1 LFVDLTYT
9 IYPKIFTEGKI
20 MARIAGV
27 DLPREKRI
35 EVGIRSI
42 YGIGPARSK
51 QILGATGINPD
62 TRVKDLT
69 DDEVNLLRDYID
81 KNIKVE
87 GDLRPSETEINVEA
101 LLDGVVDLPLE
112 EIEGGDERLL
122 AILAPFVY
130 DTGGDV
136 IDAERTL
143 PYDASLVARVTGQVA
158 LADTEAQLAK
168 RLGQLRLRYF
178 FIHDLVV

>member
-1 LFVDLTYT
+1 MQTMASHSPA
-9 IYPKIFTEGKI
+9 PKAEP
-20 MARIAGV
+20 
-27 DLPREKRI
+27 LPA
-35 EVGIRSI
+35 V
-42 YGIGPARSK
+42 
-51 QILGATGINPD
+51 
-62 TRVKDLT
+62 
-69 DDEVNLLRDYID
+69 
-81 KNIKVE
+81 
-87 GDLRPSETEINVEA
+87 
-101 LLDGVVDLPLE
+101 
-112 EIEGGDERLL
+112 DERLL

-158 LADTEAQLAK
+158 LADADALLAK

>member
-1 LFVDLTYT
+1 MAFGIELLVQAL
-9 IYPKIFTEGKI
+9 EG
-20 MARIAGV
+20 A
-27 DLPREKRI
+27 
-35 EVGIRSI
+35 
-42 YGIGPARSK
+42 
-51 QILGATGINPD
+51 
-62 TRVKDLT
+62 
-69 DDEVNLLRDYID
+69 
-81 KNIKVE
+81 VE

-143 PYDASLVARVTGQVA
+143 PYDASLVARVTGRW
-158 LADTEAQLAK
+158 LLLTR
-168 RLGQLRLRYF
+168 RLSLRNGLGSSDF
-178 FIHDLVV
+178 GNSLSMISWFNE

>member
-1 LFVDLTYT
+1 MVGLVHGTQVCHPLFQLRRGAQAWG
-9 IYPKIFTEGKI
+9 ER
-20 MARIAGV
+20 MAVGV
-27 DLPREKRI
+27 ELLVQALERPVHGQFRPPEA
-35 EVGIRSI
+35 EVH
-42 YGIGPARSK
+42 
-51 QILGATGINPD
+51 
-62 TRVKDLT
+62 V
-69 DDEVNLLRDYID
+69 V
-81 KNIKVE
+81 
-87 GDLRPSETEINVEA
+87 A

-112 EIEGGDERLL
+112 EVEGGDERLL

-143 PYDASLVARVTGQVA
+143 PYDAPLVALVAGQVA
-158 LADTEAQLAK
+158 LADAEAQLAK

>member
-1 LFVDLTYT
+1 MAVGVELLVQGL
-9 IYPKIFTEGKI
+9 EGPVHGQFRPPE
-20 MARIAGV
+20 A
-27 DLPREKRI
+27 
-35 EVGIRSI
+35 EVH
-42 YGIGPARSK
+42 
-51 QILGATGINPD
+51 
-62 TRVKDLT
+62 V
-69 DDEVNLLRDYID
+69 V
-81 KNIKVE
+81 
-87 GDLRPSETEINVEA
+87 A

-112 EIEGGDERLL
+112 EVEGGDERLL

-143 PYDASLVARVTGQVA
+143 PYDASLIARVTGQVA
-158 LADTEAQLAK
+158 LADAEAQLAK

>member
-1 LFVDLTYT
+1 MAFGIELLVQAL
-9 IYPKIFTEGKI
+9 EG
-20 MARIAGV
+20 A
-27 DLPREKRI
+27 
-35 EVGIRSI
+35 
-42 YGIGPARSK
+42 
-51 QILGATGINPD
+51 
-62 TRVKDLT
+62 
-69 DDEVNLLRDYID
+69 
-81 KNIKVE
+81 VE

-158 LADTEAQLAK
+158 LADTGGSAL
-168 RLGQLRLRYF
+168 RNGLGSS
-178 FIHDLVV
+178 DLGIFLSMISWFNE

>member
-1 LFVDLTYT
+1 MQTMASHSPAPKAKPGTKQSRCPLLT
-9 IYPKIFTEGKI
+9 
-20 MARIAGV
+20 
-27 DLPREKRI
+27 
-35 EVGIRSI
+35 SI
-42 YGIGPARSK
+42 S
-51 QILGATGINPD
+51 
-62 TRVKDLT
+62 
-69 DDEVNLLRDYID
+69 
-81 KNIKVE
+81 
-87 GDLRPSETEINVEA
+87 
-101 LLDGVVDLPLE
+101 
-112 EIEGGDERLL
+112 

-158 LADTEAQLAK
+158 LADADALLAK